1 MKFVLLVE
9 GNTEKQTVA
18 EFLKRWLDPQLK
30 ARVGIQVVRF
40 NGYSQ
45 LLQKVVVRA
54 QGFIDGPKSEDIV
67 SVIGLIDLYGPTFY
81 PEHCVT
87 AEERRAWATQRIES
101 EVNRDR
107 FHMFFAVHEFEAWL
121 LAQPSIFPSA
131 VRRILPPKTILP
143 ESVNFDEPPARL
155 LNRLYTQATR
165 REYKKVTHG
174 RELFAK
180 LDPNVAVSKCPC
192 LAEMLNELLR
202 LAKAAGL

>member
-18 EFLKRWLDPQLK
+18 EFLKRWLDPQLTT
-30 ARVGIQVVRF
+30 RVGIQVVRF

-45 LLQKVVVRA
+45 LLEKLVVRA
-54 QGFIDGPKSEDIV
+54 QEFVDGPKNEDIV
-67 SVIGLIDLYGPTFY
+67 AVIGLIDLYGPTFY

-87 AEERRAWATQRIES
+87 AEERRAWATQRIEND
-101 EVNRDR
+101 VNRDR
-107 FHMFFAVHEFEAWL
+107 FRMCFAVHEFEAWL
-121 LAQPSIFPSA
+121 FAQPSIFPRE
-131 VRRILPPKTILP
+131 VREILPAKTNQP
-143 ESVNFDEPPARL
+143 ETVNFDEPPAKL

-180 LDPNVAVSKCPC
+180 LDPIVAVSKCPC
-192 LAEMLNELLR
+192 LAEMLNEMLQ